1 VVCLPEF
8 VSHKLGNARIW
19 ADSRL
24 LASVGSDLL
33 ANPDLLFARIDCQV
47 IKDQLKIKVGCLILE
62 IDGIPTGV
70 YLKRYNA
77 FSPRYR
83 IASLILS
90 SGAVKS
96 LRGAEVLSRVG
107 VSTGRP
113 LAAIESRSRGMVES
127 SFFVTEE
134 IPLGKPADEYWRKDL
149 LPMKGV
155 ERFRH
160 RRQFLKNLARLF
172 NRLHQN
178 RIYHN
183 DLKDANIFVTVSA
196 RGDEHFSLLD
206 LEGVRRCWY
215 LSRRRRVK
223 NLVQLD
229 RTLGKCLAR
238 TAKLYFLK
246 TYLGETFA
254 SKRNKRR
261 WVTQVL
267 RATKRANVR
276 SEAKQASNNN

>member
-1 VVCLPEF
+1 
-8 VSHKLGNARIW
+8 
-19 ADSRL
+19 
-24 LASVGSDLL
+24 
-33 ANPDLLFARIDCQV
+33 
-47 IKDQLKIKVGCLILE
+47 
-62 IDGIPTGV
+62 
-70 YLKRYNA
+70 
-77 FSPRYR
+77 
-83 IASLILS
+83 
-90 SGAVKS
+90 
-96 LRGAEVLSRVG
+96 
-107 VSTGRP
+107 
-113 LAAIESRSRGMVES
+113 MVES

-134 IPLGKPADEYWRKDL
+134 ILGKPADEYWQKDL

-196 RGDEHFSLLD
+196 RGDEHFFLLD

-229 RTLGKCLAR
+229 RTLGKRLAR

-276 SEAKQASNNN
+276 SEAKQASNNSSDERNYRTYR